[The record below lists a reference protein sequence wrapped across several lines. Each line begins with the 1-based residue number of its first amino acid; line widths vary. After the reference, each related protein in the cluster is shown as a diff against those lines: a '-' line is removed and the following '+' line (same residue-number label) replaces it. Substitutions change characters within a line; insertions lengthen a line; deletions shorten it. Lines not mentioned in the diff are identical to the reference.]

1 MNKEVIQA
9 KALAWSP
16 KEYTPLLPS
25 DLLPTPA
32 PSDAQR
38 IRVAA
43 ALATVMRDE
52 RMLGRPSSGPNA
64 ETIRGVLVMSADEW
78 ALQIGAIAKAVK
90 VYDAVNPRTRFEQ
103 IRDAYTHPHERS

>member
-1 MNKEVIQA
+1 MNKKVIQG
-9 KALAWSP
+9 KSLAWSP
-16 KEYTPLLPS
+16 KEYTPLHPA

-52 RMLGRPSSGPNA
+52 RMLARSSSGPNA

-103 IRDAYTHPHERS
+103 IREAYTRSHGRN